1 MKLKY
6 PILINRLI
14 LMVLLLPVTT
24 IFSQLSAQLTGTTVS
39 DADGNIYNSVV
50 IGDQEW
56 MKENLKTTKFN
67 DNTEIENIV
76 DPTKW
81 ARATSAA
88 YSWYDN
94 DSSKINI
101 YGALYNWHAVNS
113 GKLCPKGWRVPD
125 DNDWQKLTDF
135 LGGIDNAGGKLKI
148 SDSSLWNQ
156 SNKGAANES
165 GFSAVPGGYRF
176 GNYWYPGNFYEIG
189 VNGYWWSDTEY
200 TKTHAWSRTINSE
213 KTKVYRSFFIKNSG
227 FSVRCIKND
236 K

>member
-14 LMVLLLPVTT
+14 LMILLITVTAT
-24 IFSQLSAQLTGTTVS
+24 FSQLSAQLTGTTVS

-67 DNTEIENIV
+67 DNTKIENIV
-76 DPTKW
+76 DLTKW

-94 DSSKINI
+94 DSSNKNI
-101 YGALYNWHAVNS
+101 YGALNNWHAVNS

-125 DNDWQKLTDF
+125 DNDWQ
-135 LGGIDNAGGKLKI
+135 
-148 SDSSLWNQ
+148 
-156 SNKGAANES
+156 
-165 GFSAVPGGYRF
+165 
-176 GNYWYPGNFYEIG
+176 
-189 VNGYWWSDTEY
+189 
-200 TKTHAWSRTINSE
+200 
-213 KTKVYRSFFIKNSG
+213 
-227 FSVRCIKND
+227 
-236 K
+236 